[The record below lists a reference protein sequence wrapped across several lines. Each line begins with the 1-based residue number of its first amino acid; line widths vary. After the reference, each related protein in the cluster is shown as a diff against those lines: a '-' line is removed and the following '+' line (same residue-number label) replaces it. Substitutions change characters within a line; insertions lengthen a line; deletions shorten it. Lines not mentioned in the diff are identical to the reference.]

1 MVAPEPVL
9 VEDPDELLHRVDGLI
24 VSGGVD
30 MDPASYGAAPHPETK
45 GWSSE
50 RDAFELALTRRAA
63 EIDMPVLGICRGM
76 QILNVAFGGTLFQH
90 LPETFGHED
99 HRRVPGNF
107 DEADHDVR
115 LVADS
120 LAAAAA
126 GELLHT
132 TKSHHHQG
140 VDKVGA
146 GLIVTGTS
154 SLDDLVEA
162 IELPDRRFVL
172 GVQWHPEAD
181 ERSRVIGALVQAAAQ
196 YRDARAAGLR
206 ASVLTSARPARRS
219 RPRAPRAARR
229 QRARVRASPAR
240 AGPPTRGRGGQ
251 SPRGCARHRQVGSEL
266 AHQRQQQRQ
275 RSGAVRAAGPAARGG
290 APPGSRDGGRCAPSS
305 PGSTLPPERMTAVV
319 PSART
324 SPVAPGQQRRHADG
338 AGALDH
344 QLGPLE
350 QEDHRLG
357 HLLLGD
363 DHQAVHPPPDE
374 RRASAPRDA

>member
-1 MVAPEPVL
+1 MDEYRPAVAITTTLTNATYGVWSQPSAVLPASYLSEVRRAGGLALVVAPEPTL

-30 MDPASYGAAPHPETK
+30 MDPASYGAAPHAETK

-63 EIDMPVLGICRGM
+63 EIDLPVLAICRGM
-76 QILNVAFGGTLFQH
+76 QVLNVAFGGTLFQH
-90 LPETFGHED
+90 LPETLGHED

-115 LVADS
+115 LAAGS

-140 VDKVGA
+140 VDEVGA

-181 ERSRVIGALVQAAAQ
+181 EHSRVIGALVQAAAQ
-196 YRDARAAGLR
+196 YRDARAA
-206 ASVLTSARPARRS
+206 VSAGERPHLSA
-219 RPRAPRAARR
+219 
-229 QRARVRASPAR
+229 
-240 AGPPTRGRGGQ
+240 T
-251 SPRGCARHRQVGSEL
+251 GS
-266 AHQRQQQRQ
+266 
-275 RSGAVRAAGPAARGG
+275 S
-290 APPGSRDGGRCAPSS
+290 
-305 PGSTLPPERMTAVV
+305 
-319 PSART
+319 
-324 SPVAPGQQRRHADG
+324 
-338 AGALDH
+338 
-344 QLGPLE
+344 
-350 QEDHRLG
+350 
-357 HLLLGD
+357 
-363 DHQAVHPPPDE
+363 
-374 RRASAPRDA
+374 